1 MPNVRAPDEQRVQRL
16 DQWDDDPVP
25 RPRAQQQED
34 WGNQTSADMAAAIQA
49 SMSDMGGANSAQM
62 TEEEMIARAIEESQK
77 YM

>member
-25 RPRAQQQED
+25 RPRAHQQED

-49 SMSDMGGANSAQM
+49 SMNDMGGVNSAQM

>member
-25 RPRAQQQED
+25 QPRAQQQED

>member
-16 DQWDDDPVP
+16 DQWDDDPIP
-25 RPRAQQQED
+25 QSRAYQHED

-49 SMSDMGGANSAQM
+49 SMRDMGGVNSAQM

-77 YM
+77 YK